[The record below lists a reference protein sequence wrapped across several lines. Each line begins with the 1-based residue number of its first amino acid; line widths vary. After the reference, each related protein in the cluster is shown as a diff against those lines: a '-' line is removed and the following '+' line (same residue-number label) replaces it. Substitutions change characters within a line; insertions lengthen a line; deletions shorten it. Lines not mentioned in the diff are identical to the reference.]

1 MKLHRIAAIVAA
13 AVTLAGCWMSKVPL
27 LEPREAV
34 FPIRDGTY
42 VRINEL
48 DGKREQIVF
57 RRRGA
62 WYDVTVQG
70 QGTQRLMFEEIDA
83 GRMEAY
89 AYMIRQSNDAYFYG
103 AMVFRRR
110 TIEEIRPDCTEDAQY
125 ANAVGVRANEDG
137 ECVFEDRESLLRA
150 LEEVALNGRVDYRI
164 EDRDWRDP
172 VG

>member
-1 MKLHRIAAIVAA
+1 MKLLRIAAIVAG
-13 AVTLAGCWMSKVPL
+13 AVALAGCWMSKVPL
-27 LEPREAV
+27 LDPREAV

-70 QGTQRLMFEEIDA
+70 YAPQRLMFEEIDA

-89 AYMIRQSNDAYFYG
+89 AYMTKQSKDTYYYG

-110 TIEEIRPDCTEDAQY
+110 SIEEIRPDCAEDAE
-125 ANAVGVRANEDG
+125 AAAAVGVRANDDG
-137 ECVFEDRESLLRA
+137 ECVFEDRESLIRA
-150 LEEVALNGRVDYRI
+150 LEDVAMNGRVDYRI

-172 VG
+172 AG

>member
-1 MKLHRIAAIVAA
+1 MKPLRIVAVAVA
-13 AVTLAGCWMSKVPL
+13 ALVLAGCWMSKVPL

-42 VRINEL
+42 MRVNEL

-70 QGTQRLMFEEIDA
+70 QATQRLMFEEIDA

-89 AYMIRQSNDAYFYG
+89 AYMLRQSKDEYYYG
-103 AMVFRRR
+103 VMVFRRR
-110 TIEEIRPDCTEDAQY
+110 SIEEIRPDCAEDAEY
-125 ANAVGVRANEDG
+125 ANAVGVHANDDG
-137 ECVFEDRESLLRA
+137 ECVFKDRESLIRA

-164 EDRDWRDP
+164 EERGYGDP